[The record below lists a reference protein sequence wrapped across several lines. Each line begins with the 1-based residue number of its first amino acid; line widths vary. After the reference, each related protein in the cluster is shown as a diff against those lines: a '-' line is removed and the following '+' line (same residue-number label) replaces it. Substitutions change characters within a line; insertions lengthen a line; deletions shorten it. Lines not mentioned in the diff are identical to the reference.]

1 MPRFASPSGATLS
14 RGSEESNRSIGP
26 SLKTTRPLVVCL
38 DGVPGATYHLCCPV
52 DQTTRVIV
60 LEAAPLLFLSALYL
74 GVAAALAPYLW
85 RRQRFSWLG
94 FGVWML
100 FVLIGALA
108 GAIGGAKLDDD
119 DFLGGV
125 APWPVLALIAL
136 AVVPPIIFIARWS
149 ERRLLVQAGSRV
161 REAEEKASDRQR
173 DAKAIS
179 RLSTALTKTG
189 SGEEAAKQL
198 FQELEQVLQVRKA
211 MLAEVDE
218 EARRARG
225 FASHGIDEEWWKDVS
240 LDLDRDTSGIVTVVR
255 DRAPFAVFD
264 VQAAPNVNQE
274 LAAAVRARSA
284 AFVPL
289 MSEGRCTG
297 VLAVASEEPRLFSA
311 AELELMVDLANETA
325 LALGRTRSKAA
336 LQAALDRERLLA
348 EVGRRVRSE
357 LDLDTLFQVAVEEV
371 GRGVGVTRCF
381 IRLEDESGRLPVR
394 AEWNAPGVESASPSA
409 ERLPVSNLAAR
420 LGRTVTIEDALT
432 APELDDPTLGGRD
445 TLVDLGTRAV
455 LATPI
460 VVFDRMIGIFGLHRS
475 EPGRWDAGEVA
486 LSEAMAREVGLAI
499 HTARLLR
506 QNERRVE
513 EQAALLT
520 AAQALTTD
528 LRFEAVIQR
537 LVDELVKLFRG
548 DAADCWIFDD
558 ERKLLVCRAVNGV
571 PERNVGRA
579 IPPNGTFQTVIATGR
594 PFLKRDFVTTEKPPP
609 SEDYRIFAEVMDA
622 PITWLGEQRG
632 VLGVCSRTR
641 AQFDA
646 ADLELLDT
654 FARLASLALH
664 NAESFEERERQAQ
677 VQRGFYQIAE
687 VLGSPLSLGETL
699 DALAQAATEALGG
712 AAAIV
717 LEPRGQR
724 LYLSGSHEL
733 PALLAEELAR
743 GLPDDASPFGTA
755 ARGERILTAVDVQD
769 DERFSIALR
778 TLLTEIGYTSLLCA
792 PVAGPRGEK
801 NAAVVLFAERRA
813 FSNDD
818 LALARH
824 LAGAARGAIERAEL
838 FETER
843 RAGRFAQRLADMSSV
858 LALELD
864 PGGASAE
871 VVREAPELLGAEA
884 AVIRVLEDDELVAR
898 AAHGHGTQG
907 IVGSRTSSAA
917 GVAGVVAQSRA
928 PLTVGD
934 ARETPRFAREDSL
947 LRLGHISVVAVPMFA
962 HGGSLNG
969 VLAVY
974 DRRARVWR
982 EDETQALAALAAAAS
997 AALSSAELYQRVAEE
1012 KERSEAILANIADG
1026 IVAVDREGDI
1036 VLWNRTAEEITGV
1049 PAEEALGRR
1058 ISDVL
1063 QRELAHEGE
1072 AAPGE
1077 RQVTIL
1083 RGGKEIWLS
1092 LTEAV
1097 MVDAAGN
1104 VAGRIF
1110 AFRDVSTE
1118 RVVEQMK
1125 SDFVATVSHEL
1136 RTPLTSIYGFAETLL
1151 RGDVQF
1157 SDVERGT
1164 FLGYIASESE
1174 RLINIVDDLLNVA
1187 RLETGTLGLNIANT
1201 DLGATVSESVA
1212 RFAEHQEGDLAFDVE
1227 IPRSAVFVRA
1237 DREKLAQIIMNLV
1250 DNAVKFSPNGG
1261 QISVSARRRSDTA
1274 EIRVSDQGIGIARAD
1289 QQRIFTKFYRAEE
1302 AVQHS
1307 PQGAGLGLF
1316 LARGLLAAMGG
1327 RIWVESEEGK
1337 GSTFV
1342 FELPIVKEGTQE
1354 RVRKP
1359 QAAASTG

>member
-14 RGSEESNRSIGP
+14 RGSEEANRSNGP
-26 SLKTTRPLVVCL
+26 SLKTTGPLLVCL
-38 DGVPGATYHLCCPV
+38 DGVPGATYHLGCPV

-60 LEAAPLLFLSALYL
+60 LEAAPLLLLSALYL
-74 GVAAALAPYLW
+74 GVAAALAPHLW
-85 RRQRFSWLG
+85 RPRRFSWLG

-100 FVLIGALA
+100 FVLVGAIA
-108 GAIGGAKLDDD
+108 GFIGGAKLNDDG
-119 DFLGGV
+119 FLGGV
-125 APWPVLALIAL
+125 TPWPVLALIIL
-136 AVVPPIIFIARWS
+136 AVIPPAVFIARWG

-161 REAEEKASDRQR
+161 REAEEEASERQR
-173 DAKAIS
+173 EAEAIS
-179 RLSTALTKTG
+179 RLSTALTQTG
-189 SGEEAAKQL
+189 TGAEAAKHL
-198 FQELEQVLQVRKA
+198 FQELERALAVRKA

-225 FASHGIDEEWWKDVS
+225 FASQGVDEDWWKEVS

-264 VQAAPNVNQE
+264 VQSAPNVNQE
-274 LAAAVRARSA
+274 LAAAVGARSA

-297 VLAVASEEPRLFSA
+297 VLVVASEEARLFSA
-311 AELELMVDLANETA
+311 AEMELMVDLANETA
-325 LALGRTRSKAA
+325 LALGRTRSKEA

-348 EVGRRVRSE
+348 ELGRRVRSE
-357 LDLDTLFQVAVEEV
+357 LDLDALFKVAVEEV
-371 GRGVGVTRCF
+371 GRAVGVARSF
-381 IRLEDESGRLPVR
+381 IRLEDESGGLPVR
-394 AEWNAPGVESASPSA
+394 AEWDASGVEPASPSS

-420 LGRTVTIEDALT
+420 ERRTIVIEDVLT
-432 APELDDPTLGGRD
+432 APELDDASLGGRE
-445 TLVDLGTRAV
+445 TLADLGTRSV

-460 VVFDRMIGIFGLHRS
+460 VVFDRMIGVFGLHRS
-475 EPGRWDAGEVA
+475 EAGAWVAGEIA
-486 LSEAMAREVGLAI
+486 LAEAMAREVGLAI

-548 DAADCWIFDD
+548 DAADCWILDD
-558 ERKLLVCRAVNGV
+558 DRRLLHCRAVNGV
-571 PERNVGRA
+571 PQRNVGRT
-579 IPPNGTFQTVIATGR
+579 IPLEGTFETVIASGR
-594 PFLKRDFVTTEKPPP
+594 PVLKRDFVGSEKPPP

-632 VLGVCSRTR
+632 VLGVCSRTPG
-641 AQFDA
+641 QFDA

-677 VQRGFYQIAE
+677 VQRGFYRIAE

-712 AAAIV
+712 AVAMV

-724 LYLSGSHEL
+724 LYVTGSHEL
-733 PALLAEELAR
+733 PAPLAEELER
-743 GLPDDASPFGTA
+743 GLPDEASPFGTA
-755 ARGERILTAVDVQD
+755 ARGERILTAVDLAD

-778 TLLTEIGYTSLLCA
+778 TLLAELGCVSLLCA
-792 PVAGPRGEK
+792 PVAGARGEK
-801 NAAVVLFAERRA
+801 NAAVVLFTERRA
-813 FSNDD
+813 FSDED

-824 LAGAARGAIERAEL
+824 LSGAARGAIERAEL
-838 FETER
+838 FESER
-843 RAGRFAQRLADMSSV
+843 RAGRFAQRLADVSGV
-858 LALELD
+858 LATKLD
-864 PGGASAE
+864 PEGASAE

-898 AAHGHGTQG
+898 AAYGHGTQG
-907 IVGSRTSSAA
+907 ILGSRTSSAV
-917 GVAGVVAQSRA
+917 GIAGVVAQSRA
-928 PLTVGD
+928 PLAVGD
-934 ARETPRFAREDSL
+934 ARETSRFAREDSL
-947 LRLGHISVVAVPMFA
+947 LRIGHMSVVAVPMFA
-962 HGGSLNG
+962 HGGGLSG

-974 DRRARVWR
+974 DRRARLWR
-982 EDETQALAALAAAAS
+982 DDETQALAALAATAS
-997 AALSSAELYQRVAEE
+997 AAFSSAELYQRVAEE

-1026 IVAVDREGDI
+1026 IVAVDREDAI

-1058 ISDVL
+1058 VSEVL
-1063 QRELAHEGE
+1063 QRELARGGE

-1077 RQVTIL
+1077 RQVAIM
-1083 RGGKEIWLS
+1083 RGGKEVWLS

-1097 MVDAAGN
+1097 MVDAAGS

-1110 AFRDVSTE
+1110 AFRDISTE

-1151 RGDVQF
+1151 RGDVEF

-1187 RLETGTLGLNIANT
+1187 RLETGTLGLNIATT

-1212 RFAEHQEGDLAFDVE
+1212 RFAEHQEGDLSVDVE
-1227 IPRSAVFVRA
+1227 IPRNAVLVRA
-1237 DREKLAQIIMNLV
+1237 DREKLGQIVMNLV

-1261 QISVSARRRSDTA
+1261 RISVSARRRSDTA
-1274 EIRVSDQGIGIARAD
+1274 EIRVSDEGIGIARAD

-1302 AVQHS
+1302 AAQHS

-1327 RIWVESEEGK
+1327 RIWVESEEGR

-1342 FELPIVKEGTQE
+1342 FELPIVKDGAEE
-1354 RVRKP
+1354 RARKP

>member
-1 MPRFASPSGATLS
+1 
-14 RGSEESNRSIGP
+14 
-26 SLKTTRPLVVCL
+26 
-38 DGVPGATYHLCCPV
+38 V

-60 LEAAPLLFLSALYL
+60 LEAAPLLLLSALYL

-85 RRQRFSWLG
+85 RPRGFSWLG

-100 FVLIGALA
+100 FVLV
-108 GAIGGAKLDDD
+108 GAIAGVIGGGKLNDD

-125 APWPVLALIAL
+125 TPWPVVALIIL
-136 AVVPPIIFIARWS
+136 AVVPPIVFIARWG

-161 REAEEKASDRQR
+161 REAEEEATERQR
-173 DAKAIS
+173 EAQSIS
-179 RLSTALTKTG
+179 RLSTALTQTA
-189 SGEEAAKQL
+189 SGHEAAEHL
-198 FQELEQVLQVRKA
+198 FEELEQVLQVRKA

-225 FASHGIDEEWWKDVS
+225 FATHGVDEGWWKGVS

-255 DRAPFAVFD
+255 DRSPFAVFD
-264 VQAAPNVNQE
+264 VQSAPNVNQE

-297 VLAVASEEPRLFSA
+297 VLVVVSEEPRLFSA
-311 AELELMVDLANETA
+311 AEMELMVDLANETA
-325 LALGRTRSKAA
+325 LALGRTRSKEA
-336 LQAALDRERLLA
+336 LQAALDRERLLS
-348 EVGRRVRSE
+348 EVARRVRSE
-357 LDLDTLFQVAVEEV
+357 LDLDALFQVAVEEV
-371 GRGVGVTRCF
+371 GRALGVTRCF
-381 IRLEDESGRLPVR
+381 IRLEDESGALPVR
-394 AEWNAPGVESASPSA
+394 AEWDAPGIESLRPAA
-409 ERLPVSNLAAR
+409 NRLPVSNLAAR
-420 LGRTVTIEDALT
+420 ERRTVLIEDALT
-432 APELDDPTLGGRD
+432 AAELDDLSLGGRD
-445 TLVDLGTRAV
+445 TLAALGTRSA

-460 VVFDRMIGIFGLHRS
+460 VVFERMIGVFGLHRS
-475 EPGRWDAGEVA
+475 EVGVWDAGEVA
-486 LSEAMAREVGLAI
+486 LAEAMAREVGLAI

-520 AAQALTTD
+520 AAQALTSD

-548 DAADCWIFDD
+548 DAADCWIFDR
-558 ERKLLVCRAVNGV
+558 ERKLLHCRAVNGV

-579 IPPNGTFQTVIATGR
+579 ILPEGTFETVITSGR
-594 PFLKRDFVTTEKPPP
+594 PVLKREFASTEKPPP
-609 SEDYRIFAEVMDA
+609 TEDYGVFAEVMDA

-632 VLGVCSRTR
+632 VLGVCSRTPG
-641 AQFDA
+641 QFDA

-677 VQRGFYQIAE
+677 VQRGFFQIAE
-687 VLGSPLSLGETL
+687 VLGSTLSLAETL

-712 AAAIV
+712 SAAMV

-724 LYLSGSHEL
+724 LYLTGSHEL

-743 GLPDDASPFGTA
+743 GLPDESAPFGTA
-755 ARGERILTAVDVQD
+755 ARGERILTAVDLTQ

-778 TLLTEIGYTSLLCA
+778 TLLGEIGYTSLLCA
-792 PVAGPRGEK
+792 PVAGPRAERD
-801 NAAVVLFAERRA
+801 AAVVLFTERRA
-813 FSNDD
+813 FSDQD

-824 LAGAARGAIERAEL
+824 LTGAARGAIERAEL
-838 FETER
+838 FESER
-843 RAGRFAQRLADMSSV
+843 RAGRFAQRLADVSGV
-858 LALELD
+858 LATKLD
-864 PGGASAE
+864 PAGAAAE
-871 VVREAPELLGAEA
+871 VVRVAPELLGAEA
-884 AVIRVLEDDELVAR
+884 AVIRVLDDDELVAR

-907 IVGSRTSSAA
+907 IVGSRTSAAA

-928 PLTVGD
+928 PLAVGD

-947 LRLGHISVVAVPMFA
+947 LRVGHMSVVAVPMFA
-962 HGGSLNG
+962 HGGGLNG

-974 DRRARVWR
+974 DRRVRVWR
-982 EDETQALAALAAAAS
+982 DDERQALAALAATAS
-997 AALSSAELYQRVAEE
+997 AAFSSAELYQRVAEE

-1026 IVAVDREGDI
+1026 IVAVDREGGI

-1058 ISDVL
+1058 IADVL
-1063 QRELAHEGE
+1063 QRELAREGD
-1072 AAPGE
+1072 AVPGE
-1077 RQVTIL
+1077 RQVAIQ
-1083 RGGKEIWLS
+1083 RGGKDVWLS

-1097 MVDAAGN
+1097 MVNVSGD

-1151 RGDVQF
+1151 RGDVEF
-1157 SDVERGT
+1157 SEVERGT

-1201 DLGATVSESVA
+1201 DLGTTVSESVA
-1212 RFAEHQEGDLAFDVE
+1212 RFAEHQEGDLTFDVE

-1237 DREKLAQIIMNLV
+1237 DREKLAQIVMNLV
-1250 DNAVKFSPNGG
+1250 DNAVKFSPDGG
-1261 QISVSARRRSDTA
+1261 QISVAARRRSDTA

-1302 AVQHS
+1302 AAQHS

-1327 RIWVESEEGK
+1327 RIWVESEEGS

-1342 FELPIVKEGTQE
+1342 FELPIVTDGTE
-1354 RVRKP
+1354 ARVRKP
-1359 QAAASTG
+1359 EAAASAG